1 MNKAELI
8 DKMAKETGLTKKDTE
23 SALKAFIEI
32 VSKELSKSNDV
43 QLIGFGTFT
52 TAKRAARTGINP
64 LTKEQIKIPASKS
77 PKFKPGKALK
87 DLVNKK

>member
-8 DKMAKETGLTKKDTE
+8 DKMAKETGLTKKDSE

-43 QLIGFGTFT
+43 QLIGFGTF
-52 TAKRAARTGINP
+52 ASKKRAARNGINP
-64 LTKEQIKIPASKS
+64 LTKKPLKIAAKKVPTFKAGSKLKAAIK
-77 PKFKPGKALK
+77 
-87 DLVNKK
+87 